1 MPPSPPLLAL
11 RDARL
16 GFGARPLF
24 DGLSLALGRGERA
37 CLVGRNGSGKST
49 LLKVL
54 AGLVELDGGVRFL
67 QPGTAIA
74 YLPQDSQ
81 GPAGET
87 VAAHVAGGL
96 AGGDPADY
104 RVQALLDRLA
114 LAGGRPLGE
123 LSGGEARR
131 AALARALVGAPDIL
145 LLDEP
150 TNHLDLPTIE
160 WLESELA
167 DFRGGLLTIS
177 HDRAFLRRL
186 TRRTLWLERG
196 RVRELD
202 AGFAAFDAW
211 AQSIVEQEE
220 QAAHKLDRRIA
231 DETHWL
237 RRGVTARRKRNEGRL
252 RRLVA
257 LRQAKATRLRA
268 SGAPR
273 LALAAAEAGGELAID
288 AEHLAKGFD
297 GPAGRRT
304 IVADFSTRILRGDR
318 IGIIGANGAGK
329 TTLLRLLT
337 GELAPDA
344 GRVRLGSGLQP
355 LYFDQRRASLD
366 PAASLWRT
374 LAPGGGDSLMVRG
387 TQRHVVAYLRDFLF
401 DDSQALMPVGSL
413 SGGERARLL
422 LAQLFARP
430 SNLLVLDE
438 PTNDLDM
445 ETLDLL
451 QEVLGDYDGTLLLV
465 SHDRDFLDRLVTS
478 VIAVEGDGRIIETA
492 GGYTDHLRQRPPTTP
507 PKPTAQRP
515 ASVAAATRREGRM
528 RLGYQEQREL
538 ASLPARLAELGAEIA
553 RLEASLADSAFYGRD
568 RAGFDASV
576 KRLAAARGELEAAE
590 LRWLELEEKRDLAER
605 LEDAGG

>member
-11 RDARL
+11 RDTRL
-16 GFGARPLF
+16 GFGGRPLF

-49 LLKVL
+49 LLKVM
-54 AGLVELDGGVRFL
+54 AGLVELDGGARFR

-74 YLPQDSQ
+74 YLPQDSHAT
-81 GPAGET
+81 AGET
-87 VAAHVAGGL
+87 VAQHVAGGL
-96 AGGDPADY
+96 TGGGDPADY
-104 RVQALLDRLA
+104 RVLALLDRLA
-114 LAGGRPLGE
+114 LPGGRPLGE

-160 WLESELA
+160 WLEAELG

-186 TRRTLWLERG
+186 TRRTLWLDRG
-196 RVRELD
+196 RVRGLD
-202 AGFAAFDAW
+202 EGFASFDAW
-211 AQSIVEQEE
+211 RAAIGRQEGR
-220 QAAHKLDRRIA
+220 AAHKRDRRMV
-231 DETHWL
+231 DGPHWL

-268 SGAPR
+268 AGTAR
-273 LALAAAEAGGELAID
+273 LALAAAEAGGELAIE

-344 GRVRLGSGLQP
+344 GRVRLGTGLQP
-355 LYFDQRRASLD
+355 LYFDQRRARFD
-366 PAASLWRT
+366 PTTSLWRT
-374 LAPGGGDSLMVRG
+374 LAPGGG
-387 TQRHVVAYLRDFLF
+387 
-401 DDSQALMPVGSL
+401 
-413 SGGERARLL
+413 
-422 LAQLFARP
+422 
-430 SNLLVLDE
+430 
-438 PTNDLDM
+438 
-445 ETLDLL
+445 
-451 QEVLGDYDGTLLLV
+451 
-465 SHDRDFLDRLVTS
+465 
-478 VIAVEGDGRIIETA
+478 
-492 GGYTDHLRQRPPTTP
+492 
-507 PKPTAQRP
+507 
-515 ASVAAATRREGRM
+515 
-528 RLGYQEQREL
+528 
-538 ASLPARLAELGAEIA
+538 
-553 RLEASLADSAFYGRD
+553 
-568 RAGFDASV
+568 
-576 KRLAAARGELEAAE
+576 
-590 LRWLELEEKRDLAER
+590 
-605 LEDAGG
+605 